1 MATGHSTVLQ
11 VCDSYSLKFSGKR
24 EYLRLRGNVWYT
36 SFFSGTAGTIEHYG
50 DAACIIF
57 HDGRVLWIPPAQFI
71 GLCELDFHLWPFDT
85 QICTLT
91 FGSWTYHGE
100 QINLQL
106 RESEDI
112 V

>member
-1 MATGHSTVLQ
+1 VKIF
-11 VCDSYSLKFSGKR
+11 DIFS
-24 EYLRLRGNVWYT
+24 
-36 SFFSGTAGTIEHYG
+36 FSGTAGTIEHYG
-50 DAACIIF
+50 DTACIIF
-57 HDGRVLWIPPAQFI
+57 HDGRVLWVPPAQFI

-100 QINLQL
+100 QIDLQL
-106 RESEDI
+106 RESEEI